1 MTTPSNEAVVTWSRL
16 TTSLSFIGAL
26 VVVVFAAALT
36 FGDQAADIEANR
48 VAIETNKDQNERDHK
63 AQNTATT
70 ALANAVKELIT
81 ATNELKT
88 EVKVLQVQRKAQ

>member
-1 MTTPSNEAVVTWSRL
+1 VTTPSNEAVVTWSRL

-48 VAIETNKDQNERDHK
+48 VAIETNKAQNEKEEDR
-63 AQNTATT
+63 QNKTMTEIAKT
-70 ALANAVKELIT
+70 LKELTKVTQALNI
-81 ATNELKT
+81 
-88 EVKVLQVQRKAQ
+88 EVVKLQGKSKEP

>member
-1 MTTPSNEAVVTWSRL
+1 MPPKDEAVVTWSRL